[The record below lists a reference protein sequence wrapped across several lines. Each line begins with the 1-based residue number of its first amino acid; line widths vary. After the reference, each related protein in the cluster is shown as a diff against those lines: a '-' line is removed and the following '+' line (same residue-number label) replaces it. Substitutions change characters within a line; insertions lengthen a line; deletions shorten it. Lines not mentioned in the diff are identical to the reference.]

1 MNRQSFVQLVFAS
14 SMAALGAIAC
24 GRAPTPPP
32 IPFDVVEADI
42 ESMQRA
48 MSGGTLSARR
58 LSEMYLARVAAR
70 NPTLR
75 AIIETNPDALAIAD
89 QLDAERR
96 AGHVRGA
103 LHGIPILV

>member
-1 MNRQSFVQLVFAS
+1 MNRRSLVRQVIAS
-14 SMAALGAIAC
+14 SLAALEATAC

-42 ESMQRA
+42 ETMQRA

-70 NPTLR
+70 NPTARLSS
-75 AIIETNPDALAIAD
+75 
-89 QLDAERR
+89 RR
-96 AGHVRGA
+96 
-103 LHGIPILV
+103 IPIC